1 MKIQLLS
8 DTHGSPYALHSKA
21 DVIAHAGDFGNGLAA
36 MRQFQAACMVRNA
49 HCYLKITPYRY
60 SRNTPCPT
68 PPPTPSHPNIPTTAL
83 YPSACSP
90 TGPSRATTRPVN
102 PSMLWCT
109 ARSPKTG
116 RDALPQAAE
125 SALRPL
131 PDGRHRWPIRTT
143 RCIACRKV
151 QAAFAT
157 CPQPC
162 SLP

>member
-1 MKIQLLS
+1 MKCN
-8 DTHGSPYALHSKA
+8 AK
-21 DVIAHAGDFGNGLAA
+21 
-36 MRQFQAACMVRNA
+36 FQAICIPRND
-49 HCYLKITPYRY
+49 CGCLTLVI
-60 SRNTPCPT
+60 SGINPCQT
-68 PPPTPSHPNIPTTAL
+68 PPLISSNQHMSTTVR
-83 YPSACSP
+83 YPLAYWLV
-90 TGPSRATTRPVN
+90 GPSRATTRPVN

-157 CPQPC
+157 CLQPY